1 MQILYIGL
9 LFVYF
14 FDPANVENVQT
25 SLIGKSLVYNAKK
38 SIVLEPAGT
47 YL

>member
-9 LFVYF
+9 LFVYSF
-14 FDPANVENVQT
+14 GPANVEDVQT
-25 SLIGKSLVYNAKK
+25 SLIGKSLAYNAKK
-38 SIVLEPAGT
+38 SIVLDPAGI